1 MWRTNENKGTSYNSG
16 NRLVKKYHHPS
27 GTPKIEIP
35 QNSIYRNLDEIMN
48 ASGKPRDNTLD
59 DDIFD
64 TDIKYYFVN
73 VSITP
78 PEKKKLAL

>member
-1 MWRTNENKGTSYNSG
+1 MEIPE
-16 NRLVKKYHHPS
+16 VKKYHRPS

-48 ASGKPRDNTLD
+48 AMGKPSDKTLD

-64 TDIKYYFVN
+64 TDIKNYFVN
-73 VSITP
+73 VSI
-78 PEKKKLAL
+78 LSL